1 MRIGIVGGQNSGKT
15 TIFNALTRRTA
26 ATAGYSSGQVEIHT
40 AVVDVPDSRL
50 DHLAEIFAPRPA
62 AYAQV
67 TFNDVAGLTEGIGR
81 EGSIQGPLL
90 NAIALNDA
98 LLLVAR
104 SFSNPAVP
112 HPRDRVDPI
121 ADFDTIE
128 TEFLLNDMV
137 TIVNRLE
144 RIAAQRSRAQLE
156 ERQQLA
162 REELLLERLYPV
174 LEEGTPLRKA
184 VVDADEAKLL
194 AGFGFLS
201 LLPLLRV
208 VNAGDDDDESEF
220 EHLLDCETLFLRGR
234 LEADI
239 ALMPPQEAAEFLAEF
254 GIGEPGLDRAIR
266 RCYSLLGLFSFFT
279 VGDNEV
285 RAWAV
290 TAGSAAPAAAGVVH
304 TDMERGFIRAETVH
318 FEDLVSSGSMAEAR
332 KRGLLR
338 LEGKEYQVR
347 DGDILQFR
355 FQV

>member
-15 TIFNALTRRTA
+15 TIFNALTRSKA

-50 DHLAEIFAPRPA
+50 DRLEEIFAPRPA
-62 AYAQV
+62 VYAQV
-67 TFNDVAGLTEGIGR
+67 TFSDIAGMTEGIGK

-112 HPRDRVDPI
+112 HPRDRVDPT
-121 ADFDTIE
+121 ADFDATE

-137 TIVNRLE
+137 TIENRLE
-144 RIAAQRSRAQLE
+144 RIAAQRSRALLE
-156 ERQQLA
+156 ERQRMA
-162 REELLLERLYPV
+162 REEILLERLYPV

-184 VVDADEAKLL
+184 VVSADEAKML

-208 VNAGDDDDESEF
+208 VNAGDDDDESQY
-220 EHLLDCETLFLRGR
+220 EHLLDNETFFLRGR

-239 ALMPPQEAAEFLAEF
+239 ALTPPQEAAEFLAEF
-254 GIGEPGLDRAIR
+254 GIAEPGLDRAIR
-266 RCYSLLGLFSFFT
+266 RCYTLLGLISFFT

-285 RAWAV
+285 RSWAV
-290 TAGSAAPAAAGVVH
+290 GAGSTAPEAAGAVH
-304 TDMERGFIRAETVH
+304 TDMQKGFIRAETVH
-318 FEDLVSSGSMAEAR
+318 FDSLKEAGSMAEAR
-332 KRGLLR
+332 NQGLLR
-338 LEGKEYQVR
+338 LEGKEYIVQ
-347 DGDILQFR
+347 DGDVLNFR
-355 FQV
+355 FNV

>member
-1 MRIGIVGGQNSGKT
+1 MKIGIVGGPNSGKT
-15 TIFNALTRRTA
+15 TIFNALTRSKA
-26 ATAGYSSGQVEIHT
+26 ATAGFSSGQVEIHT

-50 DHLAEIFAPRPA
+50 DNLSEIFAPRPA
-62 AYAQV
+62 VYAQV
-67 TFNDVAGLTEGIGR
+67 TFNDVAGLTEGIGK

-90 NAIALNDA
+90 NAIAVNDA

-104 SFSNPAVP
+104 SFTNPTVP
-112 HPRDRVDPI
+112 HPRDRVDSI
-121 ADFDTIE
+121 ADFDEME

-137 TIVNRLE
+137 TIENRLE
-144 RIAAQRSRAQLE
+144 RIAVQRSRAQLE
-156 ERQQLA
+156 ERQRMA
-162 REELLLERLYPV
+162 REEVLLERLYPE
-174 LEEGTPLRKA
+174 LENGKPLRMA
-184 VVDADEAKLL
+184 VVSAEEERML

-208 VNAGDDDDESEF
+208 VNAGDDDDESQYEY
-220 EHLLDCETLFLRGR
+220 LLSSETFFLRGR

-239 ALMPPQEAAEFLAEF
+239 ALMPPPEAAEFLAEF
-254 GIGEPGLDRAIR
+254 GIDEPGLDRAIR
-266 RCYSLLGLFSFFT
+266 RCYTLLGLISFFT
-279 VGDNEV
+279 VGEDEV

-290 TAGSAAPAAAGVVH
+290 SAGSAAPAAAGAVH

-318 FEDLVSSGSMAEAR
+318 FDDLVSAGSMAEAR

-338 LEGKEYQVR
+338 LEGKGYEVR